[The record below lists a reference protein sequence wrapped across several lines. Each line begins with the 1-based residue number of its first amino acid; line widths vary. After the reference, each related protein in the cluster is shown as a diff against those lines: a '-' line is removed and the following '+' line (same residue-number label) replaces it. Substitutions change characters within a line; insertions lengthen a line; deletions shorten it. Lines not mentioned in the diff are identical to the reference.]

1 VKSVVKTSC
10 LTNLFAGGNIYEILD
25 TFQER
30 LLKTC
35 VVLPKSAALGSTPA
49 LIALAPRPTG
59 WTTFSADP
67 QRTGWA
73 KSETVSEMFVSR

>member
-1 VKSVVKTSC
+1 MV
-10 LTNLFAGGNIYEILD
+10 
-25 TFQER
+25 TFTKFLIRFKKR
-30 LLKTC
+30 LLETC

-73 KSETVSEMFVSR
+73 KSETVSEVFVSR